1 MLNMA
6 TILETNARLY
16 PDKPAIIQG
25 NHVYTFRELNNLAN
39 RVAQGL
45 QKAGVCSGDKVALSC
60 LTNAYFVMSYYGIM
74 KTGGVVVSLNPL
86 LKHEEIARNLADAEA
101 CLYMCHDG
109 AGQLPMLTEGYAAFH
124 RTSSCRHFCLIA
136 DAGELPAFSE
146 EVFFFQDWLE
156 VNDGC
161 FETVQ
166 NAADAPCNII
176 FTSGTTGRAKGAEL
190 THANYAVTCLSYS
203 DVMGYTSDDIILVAA
218 PLFSVL
224 GQTMLM
230 GAGLYA
236 GATLVLQPR
245 FDPERVLDA
254 MERCN
259 VTVFSG
265 VPTMF
270 YALLHHPG
278 LHKHDLVKIR
288 KHWRTGIVGGAPVP
302 PDLVDEVESV
312 FGVRLQK
319 GYGLSETTAV
329 VATTRRGRPYTR
341 ESVGV
346 PMWGAEIRIVDVSM
360 NDKAVGEAGEI
371 IVRGPMIMRGYYGH
385 PEANVEAF
393 RGGWFHTGD
402 VGMLDADGNLHILD
416 RIKDMIIRAGFN
428 VYPCQV
434 EAVLMRH
441 PDIELAAVVGVP
453 DEKLGEEIHACV
465 VLREGVS
472 LTAAEVLAW
481 GCENLAAY
489 AYPRQVSFLPRLP
502 MGPTNKIL
510 KSELRKL
517 ATTAATPA

>member
-1 MLNMA
+1 MLNLA
-6 TILETNARLY
+6 TVVETNARLY
-16 PDKPAIIQG
+16 PDRPALIHG
-25 NHVYTFRELNNLAN
+25 EWLVTHRELNVFAN
-39 RVAQGL
+39 RVANGL
-45 QKAGVCSGDKVALSC
+45 WKMGVRPGDKVALSC
-60 LTNAYFVMSYYGIM
+60 LTNPYFVMCYYGIL
-74 KTGGVVVSLNPL
+74 KTGAVVVSFNPL
-86 LKHEEIARNLADAEA
+86 LKHEEIACNLTNADVS
-101 CLYMCHDG
+101 LYLCHDG
-109 AGQLPMLTEGYAAFH
+109 AGQLPMAVEGHAAFNMVPG
-124 RTSSCRHFCLIA
+124 CRSFCLIA
-136 DAGELPAFSE
+136 DDGMQSPFHGHVISLG
-146 EVFFFQDWLE
+146 DWLE
-156 VNDGC
+156 KQPDD
-161 FETVQ
+161 FPTVQ
-166 NAADAPCNII
+166 TSAEAPCNII
-176 FTSGTTGRAKGAEL
+176 FTSGTTGHAKGAEL

-203 DVMGYTSDDIILVAA
+203 DVMGYTPDDVILVAA

-245 FDPERVLDA
+245 FDPERVLTA
-254 MERCN
+254 LERHE

-288 KHWRTGIVGGAPVP
+288 KHWRKGIVGAAPVP
-302 PDLVDEVESV
+302 PELVDEVESV

-329 VATTRRGRPYTR
+329 VATTRRGRPYAK

-346 PMWGAEIRIVDVSM
+346 PMWGAEIRIVDASM

-371 IVRGPMIMRGYYGH
+371 VVRGPMVMRGYYGR
-385 PEANVEAF
+385 PDANEEAF

-416 RIKDMIIRAGFN
+416 RIKDMIIRGGFN

-441 PDIELAAVVGVP
+441 PDILMAGVVGVP
-453 DEKLGEEIHACV
+453 DEKLGEEILAYV
-465 VLREGVS
+465 VLRDGAS
-472 LTAAEVLAW
+472 LNAEDFIAW
-481 GCENLAAY
+481 GREHLAGY
-489 AYPRQVSFLPRLP
+489 AYPRRVYFLDRLP
-502 MGPTNKIL
+502 LGPTNKIL

-517 ATTAATPA
+517 AASM

>member
-6 TILETNARLY
+6 TVLETNARLY

-25 NHVYTFRELNNLAN
+25 DRVYTFKAINDHAN

-45 QKAGVCSGDKVALSC
+45 RKAGVCPGDKVALSC
-60 LTNAYFVMSYYGIM
+60 LTNAYFVMSYYGIL
-74 KTGGVVVSLNPL
+74 KAGGVVVSLNPL
-86 LKHEEIARNLADAEA
+86 LKREEIARNLEDAEA

-109 AGQLPMLTEGYAAFH
+109 AGQLPMLTEGYAAFQ
-124 RTSSCRHFCLIA
+124 RAPSCRHFCLIA
-136 DAGELPAFSE
+136 DTGELPSFSE
-146 EVFFFQDWLE
+146 AVFSLENWLE
-156 VNDGC
+156 TNDC
-161 FETVQ
+161 RFETVQ
-166 NAADAPCNII
+166 TAADDPCNII

-203 DVMGYTSDDIILVAA
+203 DVMGYTSDDVILVAA

-236 GATLVLQPR
+236 GAALVLQPR
-245 FDPERVLDA
+245 FDPERVLTA
-254 MERCN
+254 MERHEA
-259 VTVFSG
+259 TVFSG

-270 YALLHHPG
+270 HALLHYPG
-278 LHKHDLVKIR
+278 LYDHDLGKIR
-288 KHWRTGIVGGAPVP
+288 KHWRKGIVGGAPVP

-329 VATTRRGRPYTR
+329 VATTRRGRPYAK

-346 PMWGAEIRIVDVSM
+346 PMWGAEIRIVDEFM
-360 NDKAVGEAGEI
+360 NDKATGEAGEI
-371 IVRGPMIMRGYYGH
+371 IVRGPMVMRGYYGQ
-385 PEANVEAF
+385 PDANVEAF

-402 VGMLDADGNLHILD
+402 VGMLDTDGNLHILD

-441 PDIELAAVVGVP
+441 PDILMAGVVGVP
-453 DEKLGEEIHACV
+453 DEKLGEEILAYV
-465 VLREGVS
+465 VLRDGAS
-472 LTAAEVLAW
+472 LNPEDVVAW
-481 GCENLAAY
+481 GREHLAGY
-489 AYPRQVSFLPRLP
+489 AYPRRVKFLDRLP
-502 MGPTNKIL
+502 LGPTNKIL

-517 ATTAATPA
+517 AASI

>member
-1 MLNMA
+1 MLNLA
-6 TILETNARLY
+6 TVVETNGRLH
-16 PDKPAIIQG
+16 PDRPALITDRQKITHGELNAQANQVANG
-25 NHVYTFRELNNLAN
+25 LREL
-39 RVAQGL
+39 
-45 QKAGVCSGDKVALSC
+45 GVCPGDRVALSC
-60 LTNAYFVMSYYGIM
+60 LTHPYFSMCYYGIL
-74 KTGGVVVSLNPL
+74 KAGAVVVSLNPL
-86 LKHEEIARNLADAEA
+86 LKREEIARNLDDAGVSVY
-101 CLYMCHDG
+101 LCHDG
-109 AGQLPMLTEGYAAFH
+109 SGQLPMAVEGYAAFEM
-124 RTSSCRHFCLIA
+124 TSGCRSFCLIQ
-136 DAGELPAFSE
+136 DGGEPPVCFKYVTDFTRLIKR
-146 EVFFFQDWLE
+146 QDRA
-156 VNDGC
+156 

-166 NAADAPCNII
+166 TAPDAACSII

-203 DVMGYTSDDIILVAA
+203 DVMGYIPDDVILVAA

-245 FDPERVLDA
+245 FDPERVLTA
-254 MERCN
+254 MERHE

-270 YALLHHPG
+270 YSLLHYPG
-278 LHKHDLVKIR
+278 LHKHDLVKIG

-329 VATTRRGRPYTR
+329 VATTRRGRPYTK

-346 PMWGAEIRIVDVSM
+346 PMWGAEIRIVDASM

-371 IVRGPMIMRGYYGH
+371 VVRGPMVMRGYYGR
-385 PEANVEAF
+385 PEVNKEAF

-441 PDIELAAVVGVP
+441 PDIQQAAVVGVP
-453 DEKLGEEIHACV
+453 DRVLGEEIRAYIVPRNGSELTTVEVIHWG
-465 VLREGVS
+465 REH
-472 LTAAEVLAW
+472 LAR
-481 GCENLAAY
+481 Y
-489 AYPRQVSFLPRLP
+489 AYPRQVEFLDQLP
-502 MGPTNKIL
+502 VGPTNKIL
-510 KSELRKL
+510 KSELRESAL
-517 ATTAATPA
+517 AAPLSS